1 MMKNNRINEN
11 VAKNS
16 YAAYSLGAVRAER
29 CADYPTA
36 AKLWKKAVD
45 VARDAH
51 RRDWAEHRSEF
62 CINAA
67 AKGWGKV
74 DESPAV

>member
-29 CADYPTA
+29 RADYPTA
-36 AKLWKKAVD
+36 AELWKKP
-45 VARDAH
+45 
-51 RRDWAEHRSEF
+51 ST
-62 CINAA
+62 
-67 AKGWGKV
+67 
-74 DESPAV
+74 